1 MSHSGMALN
10 GSYDY
15 RLVALSVLI
24 AVMASYAALD
34 LAARVTAAHGRARFA
49 WLWGGATAM
58 GTGIWSMHY
67 IGMLAFS
74 LPVPVVYDWPTV
86 LVSLLAA
93 VFTSAIALF
102 IVSRQRMGTAAAL
115 VGSVIMGAGI
125 ATMHY
130 TGMAAMR
137 LPAMCHYSTT
147 LVVLSVILAIV
158 ISLVALW
165 LTFRLRNDTKGKWL
179 PKIASAAIM
188 GAAIPVMHY
197 TGMAAAGFTFT
208 NETSDLLHAVSVSSL
223 GITGITIVTFMV
235 LGLAVMTSV
244 LDRRFSVL
252 ESSEERLRLII
263 NTALDAVVTTNADGL
278 ITNWNSEA
286 ERTFGWSSQDALGR
300 RLSETIMPEP
310 YRADYDRN
318 LQRFFQTGDGRTL
331 RQRTEMAALRRDGHQ
346 FPVEVSTSPINW
358 GGQWI
363 FSSFIR
369 DITENKRAQEEL
381 LNAKQA
387 AEDANRAKS
396 AFLANMSHELR
407 TPLNAIIGY
416 SEMLEEETRESGE
429 TAAVGD
435 LQKIQS
441 AGKHLLSLI
450 NDILDLSKIEAGK
463 MGLHL
468 ETFDVAQ
475 MVEELVSTV
484 HPAVEKNHNIIQIEV
499 SKNAGEMHADP
510 TKVRQILLNLL
521 SNSCKFTEKGAIS
534 LKVERSTIGS
544 QDYLRFQVSDTG
556 IGITAKHKE
565 NLFRE
570 FAQADTSISRK
581 YGGTGLGL
589 AISYR
594 FIQMMRGTISVDS
607 KPGQGSTFV
616 VQLPAQVTLESGDSE
631 RSNALAEP
639 PATLDPAQQDRGTV
653 LVIDDDPV
661 VRDLMSRS
669 LAKLG
674 LRTASAKRGAEGLEL
689 AKKLRPLLIT
699 LDVMMPEIDGWN
711 VLKELKA
718 SPETADI
725 PVIMVT
731 IVDNEPM
738 GVGLGASGY
747 LIKPVDRDRLSVLV
761 EKYGLRGSNER
772 NASKVP
778 EPALH
783 N

>member
-1 MSHSGMALN
+1 MTGTEVTTS

-34 LAARVTAAHGRARFA
+34 LAARVTAARGRIRFA
-49 WLWGGATAM
+49 WLLGGAAAM

-74 LPVPVVYDWPTV
+74 LPIPVLYDWPTV
-86 LVSLLAA
+86 LLSLLAA

-102 IVSRQRMGTAAAL
+102 VVSRQKMGWLAAT

-137 LPAMCHYSTT
+137 LPATCHYSSGI
-147 LVVLSVILAIV
+147 VILSVVLAIV
-158 ISLVALW
+158 ISLVALG
-165 LTFRLRNDTKGKWL
+165 LTFRLRNDVKGKWL
-179 PKIASAAIM
+179 PKIASAVLM

-197 TGMAAAGFTFT
+197 TGMAAAGFGFT
-208 NETSDLLHAVSVSSL
+208 GETPDLSHAVSVSSL

-235 LGLAVMTSV
+235 LGLAVLTS
-244 LDRRFSVL
+244 LIDRRFSIL

-263 NTALDAVVTTNADGL
+263 NTALDAVITMNAEGL
-278 ITNWNSEA
+278 VTNWNSEA
-286 ERTFGWSSQDALGR
+286 EKTFGWSSQEALGR
-300 RLSETIMPEP
+300 RLSEVIMPQR
-310 YRADYDRN
+310 YREDHERG
-318 LQRFFQTGDGRTL
+318 LLRFLSTGEGMTL
-331 RQRTEMAALRRDGHQ
+331 RQRTEITALRRDGHE
-346 FPVEVSTSPINW
+346 FPVEVATSPVRF

-369 DITENKRAQEEL
+369 DITEQKRADEEL
-381 LNAKQA
+381 LRAKLA

-396 AFLANMSHELR
+396 IFLANMSHELR

-416 SEMLEEETRESGE
+416 SEMLEEETNELGKV
-429 TAAVGD
+429 AVVQD

-441 AGKHLLSLI
+441 AGKHLLALI

-463 MGLHL
+463 MGLHV

-475 MVEELVSTV
+475 MVEELASTV
-484 HPAVEKNHNIIQIEV
+484 QPAVAKNANTLKVEV
-499 SKNAGEMHADP
+499 TKNAGEMHADL

-521 SNSCKFTEKGAIS
+521 SNACKFTDRGVIS
-534 LKVERSTIGS
+534 LKVNRRTI
-544 QDYLRFQVSDTG
+544 DHRDWLEFEVADTG
-556 IGITAKHKE
+556 IGFTAEQKE

-570 FAQADTSISRK
+570 FSQADTSIARK

-589 AISYR
+589 AITRR
-594 FIQMMRGTISVDS
+594 FIQMMRGTITVGSQ
-607 KPGQGSTFV
+607 PGRGSTFTV
-616 VQLPAQVTLESGDSE
+616 RLPVEVLAASVEPAPSQLPVAV
-631 RSNALAEP
+631 LAESQSLQP
-639 PATLDPAQQDRGTV
+639 DRGTI
-653 LVIDDDPV
+653 LVIDDDPA
-661 VRDLMSRS
+661 VRDLTSRF
-669 LAKLG
+669 LTKLG
-674 LRTASAKRGAEGLEL
+674 FQVVTAKSGVEGLQL
-689 AKKLRPLLIT
+689 AKKVHPLLIT
-699 LDVMMPEIDGWN
+699 LDVMMPELDGWC

-718 SPETADI
+718 DPGLAEI

-738 GVGLGASGY
+738 GIALGASDY
-747 LIKPVDRDRLSVLV
+747 LIKPVDRERLAVLV
-761 EKYGLRGSNER
+761 EQYGLDRPSGETSAAFPGR
-772 NASKVP
+772 ATR
-778 EPALH
+778 H
-783 N
+783 

>member
-1 MSHSGMALN
+1 MGMAMH

-34 LAARVTAAHGRARFA
+34 LAARVTAAQGRMRFA
-49 WLWGGATAM
+49 WLSGGATAM

-74 LPVPVVYDWPTV
+74 LPVSVFYDWPTV
-86 LVSLLAA
+86 LASLLAA
-93 VFTSAIALF
+93 VFSSAIALF
-102 IVSRQRMGTAAAL
+102 IVSRQKMGMGAAL

-137 LPAMCHYSTT
+137 LPAMCHYSTF
-147 LVVLSVILAIV
+147 LVTLSVILAIV

-165 LTFRLRNDTKGKWL
+165 LTFHFRNDAKGKWL
-179 PKIASAAIM
+179 PKFASAALM

-197 TGMAAAGFTFT
+197 TGMAAAGFAP
-208 NETSDLLHAVSVSSL
+208 TSGAPDLAHAVSVSSL
-223 GITGITIVTFMV
+223 GVTGIAIVTFMV
-235 LGLAVMTSV
+235 LGVALMTSFME
-244 LDRRFSVL
+244 RRFAVL

-263 NTALDAVVTTNADGL
+263 NTALDAVVTTNSEGL

-286 ERTFGWSSQDALGR
+286 ERTFGWSPQEALGR
-300 RLSETIMPEP
+300 RLSETIIPQQ
-310 YRADYDRN
+310 YRAEHERSHQSF
-318 LQRFFQTGDGRTL
+318 LKTGDGRTL
-331 RQRTEMAALRRDGHQ
+331 RQRTEMTALHRDGRE
-346 FPVEVSTSPINW
+346 FPVEVATSPVKF

-381 LNAKQA
+381 LSAKQA

-429 TAAVGD
+429 TAAVQD
-435 LQKIQS
+435 LRKIQA

-463 MGLHL
+463 MALHL
-468 ETFDVAQ
+468 ETFDVGQ
-475 MVEELVSTV
+475 MIEEIVNTLQ
-484 HPAVEKNHNIIQIEV
+484 PAAEKNNNTIRVEVAKNI
-499 SKNAGEMHADP
+499 GGMHADQ
-510 TKVRQILLNLL
+510 TKVRQILFNLL
-521 SNSCKFTEKGAIS
+521 SNACKFTENGQIA
-534 LKVERSTIGS
+534 LNVERTTIGS
-544 QDYLRFQVSDTG
+544 QKWLRFSVADTG
-556 IGITAKHKE
+556 IGITAEHKE

-570 FAQADTSISRK
+570 FSQADTSISRK

-589 AISYR
+589 AISHR
-594 FIQMMRGTISVDS
+594 FAQIMRGTISVES
-607 KPGQGSTFV
+607 QPGRGSTFT
-616 VQLPAQVTLESGDSE
+616 VQLPAKVVLE
-631 RSNALAEP
+631 NAELEEQ
-639 PATLDPAQQDRGTV
+639 PATTNNQSLSAATPQDRGTV
-653 LVIDDDPV
+653 LVIDDDPT
-661 VRDLMSRS
+661 VRDLMSRY
-669 LAKLG
+669 LTKLG
-674 LRTASAKRGAEGLEL
+674 FHTVAARSGVEGLEL
-689 AKKLRPLLIT
+689 ARALRPALIT
-699 LDVMMPEIDGWN
+699 LDVMMPEVNGWG
-711 VLKELKA
+711 VLKKLKE
-718 SPETADI
+718 STQTAEI

-738 GVGLGASGY
+738 GVGLGAAGY
-747 LIKPVDRDRLSVLV
+747 LVKPVDRDRLAVLV
-761 EKYGLRGSNER
+761 EKYSVRGSR
-772 NASKVP
+772 GPHSSSAP
-778 EPALH
+778 EHALQG
-783 N
+783 

>member
-1 MSHSGMALN
+1 MSGAGMAMH

-15 RLVALSVLI
+15 RLVGLSVLI

-34 LAARVTAAHGRARFA
+34 LAARVTAAQGRVRFA
-49 WLWGGATAM
+49 WLSGGAAAM

-74 LPVPVVYDWPTV
+74 LPVSVFYDWPTV
-86 LVSLLAA
+86 LLSLLAA
-93 VFTSAIALF
+93 IFASAIALF
-102 IVSRQRMGTAAAL
+102 VVSRQRMGMLAAM

-137 LPAMCHYSTT
+137 LPAMCQYSPG
-147 LVVLSVILAIV
+147 LVALSVVLAIV

-165 LTFRLRNDTKGKWL
+165 LAFRLRNDVKGKWL
-179 PKIASAAIM
+179 PKIASATLM

-197 TGMAAAGFTFT
+197 TGMAAAGFAPT
-208 NETSDLLHAVSVSSL
+208 NEAPNLAHSVSVSSL
-223 GITGITIVTFMV
+223 GVTGITIVTFMV

-244 LDRRFSVL
+244 VDRRFSVL
-252 ESSEERLRLII
+252 ESSEERLRLIF
-263 NTALDAVVTTNADGL
+263 NTALDAVVTMNAEGL

-286 ERTFGWSSQDALGR
+286 QRTFGWSAQEALGR
-300 RLSETIMPEP
+300 RLSETIVPRQHREE
-310 YRADYDRN
+310 YDRG
-318 LQRFFQTGDGRTL
+318 LEHFLKTGDGRKL
-331 RQRTEMAALRRDGHQ
+331 RQRTEITALHRDGHE
-346 FPVEVSTSPINW
+346 FPVEVATSPIKF

-369 DITENKRAQEEL
+369 DITEHKRAQEEL

-416 SEMLEEETRESGE
+416 SEMLEEETKESGE
-429 TAAVGD
+429 LSAVRD

-463 MGLHL
+463 MGLHV
-468 ETFDVAQ
+468 ETFDVPQ
-475 MVEELVSTV
+475 MIEEIVTTV
-484 HPAVEKNHNIIQIEV
+484 QPAVAKNGNTIQVEV
-499 SKNAGEMHADP
+499 AKNAGKMCADL

-521 SNSCKFTEKGAIS
+521 SNACKFTDHGVIS
-534 LKVERSTIGS
+534 LKVDRRTVAT
-544 QDYLRFQVSDTG
+544 QDWMQFQVIDTG
-556 IGITAKHKE
+556 IGITPEHRE

-570 FAQADTSISRK
+570 FSQADTSISRK

-589 AISYR
+589 AITHR
-594 FIQMMRGTISVDS
+594 FIQLMRGTVSVES
-607 KPGQGSTFV
+607 KPGQGSTFTIH
-616 VQLPAQVTLESGDSE
+616 LPAELAVESDDPH
-631 RSNALAEP
+631 RIQP
-639 PATLDPAQQDRGTV
+639 PADFPVASQATQQDRGTV

-674 LRTASAKRGAEGLEL
+674 FRVVTGKTGAEALEL
-689 AKKLRPLLIT
+689 AKKVHPLLIT
-699 LDVMMPEIDGWN
+699 LDVMMPEVDGWS
-711 VLKELKA
+711 VLKQLKA
-718 SPETADI
+718 DPATAET
-725 PVIMVT
+725 PVIMIT

-738 GVGLGASGY
+738 GIGLGASGY
-747 LIKPVDRDRLSVLV
+747 LVKPVDRDRLAVLV
-761 EKYGLRGSNER
+761 ERCTSR
-772 NASKVP
+772 PPSKGNKALP
-778 EPALH
+778 ELLVH
-783 N
+783 S